1 MRLID
6 LYGPCYAPLRAR
18 SPATMASRSFI
29 SPTPPKA
36 GEAMSRTISS
46 TVHPIQR
53 CMAAS
58 NPSAWWDGLVIDADG
73 ATVTVALLTGAR
85 VMLRVVGPAVDIAV
99 GEPVAYHPVA
109 ELLSASAILTT
120 ARTA

>member
-1 MRLID
+1 
-6 LYGPCYAPLRAR
+6 
-18 SPATMASRSFI
+18 
-29 SPTPPKA
+29 
-36 GEAMSRTISS
+36 MSRTISS

-58 NPSAWWDGLVIDADG
+58 NPSAWWDGLVVDADG
-73 ATVTVALLTGAR
+73 ATLTVALLNGAIAQ
-85 VMLRVVGPAVDIAV
+85 LRVVGPAVDISM